1 MKQIIQNYFES
12 WIEKDVKTIRRVF
25 AQDIVYTE
33 CYGPQY
39 HGLDQIVSWFNDWNE
54 RGSVLEWTIRRI
66 FETGKTVIV
75 EWYFKCD
82 YDQRVSGFDGVT
94 IADFN
99 DEGKIFCLKE
109 FQSKAD
115 HVYPYD

>member
-1 MKQIIQNYFES
+1 MEEILRRYFQAWLDNDIS
-12 WIEKDVKTIRRVF
+12 AVKETF
-25 AQDIVYTE
+25 SDNAVYIE
-33 CYGPQY
+33 CYGPEY
-39 HGLDQIVSWFNDWNE
+39 HGLSQILKWFDEWN
-54 RGSVLEWTIRRI
+54 RHGRVLEWTIKR
-66 FETGKTVIV
+66 TVTHDKTLVA

-82 YDQRVSGFDGVT
+82 YEGNIDGFDGVT